1 MVVSVCKI
9 EIMLYSRS
17 LKEKRRVI
25 KSLLA
30 QIRSR
35 KNVSAAEVGLQDNF
49 DFSIV
54 GLSSVSDNRK
64 VSESII
70 DQTIRVIE
78 NSKFEF
84 EIIKI
89 EREVALGI

>member
-9 EIMLYSRS
+9 GILLYSRS
-17 LKEKRRVI
+17 MKEKRRVI

-35 KNVSAAEVGLQDNF
+35 KNVSAAEVGVQDKF

-70 DQTIRVIE
+70 DQTIRFIE
-78 NSKFEF
+78 NSKF
-84 EIIKI
+84 
-89 EREVALGI
+89 